1 MTLWQKTLGWSG
13 LFWALDQLTKI
24 YIKLRYPLGY
34 TVVWI
39 DPWLKF
45 HFVENPGAA
54 FGLSLAGLFSTPEG
68 EAGALPKVLLTVLSL
83 FITAG
88 IGYYLVRLTKEDARL
103 RWPASLILGG
113 AAGNLT
119 DRIFYG
125 VLFADRNLY
134 EGGWL
139 QGHVVDFIY
148 IDLWQGI
155 VPSWVPFWGGEYMA
169 LWPIFNLAD
178 SYISLGVIWLLLL
191 QLKRPRSS

>member
-1 MTLWQKTLGWSG
+1 MTLCKKTLLWSG
-13 LFWALDQLTKI
+13 LFWALDQATKI
-24 YIKLRYPLGY
+24 YIKLHYPLGY
-34 TVVWI
+34 TIVWI

-54 FGLSLAGLFSTPEG
+54 FGLSLSGLFSTPEG
-68 EAGALPKVLLTVLSL
+68 DEGALPKVLLTLLSL

-88 IGYYLVRLTKEDARL
+88 IGYYLVQLTKEEPRL
-103 RWPASLILGG
+103 QWPTSLILGG
-113 AAGNLT
+113 AVGNLT

-125 VLFADRNLY
+125 VLFAGRNLY

-148 IDLWQGI
+148 LDLWQGL